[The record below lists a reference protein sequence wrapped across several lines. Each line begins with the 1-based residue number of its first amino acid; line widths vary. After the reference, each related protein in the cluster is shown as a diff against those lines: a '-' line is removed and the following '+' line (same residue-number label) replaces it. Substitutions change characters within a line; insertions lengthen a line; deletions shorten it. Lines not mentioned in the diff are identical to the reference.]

1 VNFDIDKYR
10 TKPGKNRHR
19 RRLQI
24 LLVPDDQAE
33 PKAYSLSMRQ
43 VKIAKVLAVV
53 LALHMLFGLYSYTV
67 LSGYLYRVRSLEQT
81 NQKLNENNKRI
92 YELADAFKTLED
104 VDEKI
109 RAALG
114 LSKGPGSAGSAIE
127 SLGESAPRMAEQARY
142 AERPRTVDM
151 TPAASQIK
159 ESEKLSMLQ
168 QSTRSG
174 LHEYLRDIPTYL
186 PVEGVLTKDY
196 NVDDQARLSGH
207 MGVDI
212 AAPRGSFV
220 RAAGDGTV
228 IFSGWT
234 EDLGNLIILYHGNG
248 FFTYYGHNQRLLKLR
263 NSYVRKADVIAMVGS
278 SGASSA
284 PHLHFEIWKD
294 GLPLDPKEYILAFSR
309 M

>member
-1 VNFDIDKYR
+1 MKFDIDTYR

-24 LLVPDDQAE
+24 LLIPDDQSE

-43 VKIAKVLAVV
+43 VKIVKVLGGLLV
-53 LALHMLFGLYSYTV
+53 LHMIFGLYSYTA
-67 LSGYLYRVRSLEQT
+67 LSRYLYRVRSLEQT
-81 NQKLNENNKRI
+81 NQKLNDNNRRI

-114 LSKGPGSAGSAIE
+114 LSKSSTASGSSIE
-127 SLGESAPRMAEQARY
+127 SLGETPPHVPEPTRY
-142 AERPRTVDM
+142 DQRPRAVDM
-151 TPAASQIK
+151 APAATAIK
-159 ESEKLSMLQ
+159 ESEKLGMLQ
-168 QSTRSG
+168 QSARSG

-196 NVDDQARLSGH
+196 AIDERGTLSGH
-207 MGVDI
+207 QGVDI
-212 AAPRGSFV
+212 AAPRGSLV

-228 IFSGWT
+228 VFSGWT

-248 FFTYYGHNQRLLKLR
+248 YFTYYGHNQRLLKLR

-294 GLPLDPKEYILAFSR
+294 GLPLDPKQYILAFSR